1 MKDKDVDEYLKELEN
16 KKYPFSGFKGF
27 SNFKWNKDE
36 ELLDKFNEFFDYKYL
51 SEELKL
57 IKKKEK
63 TDTEILFFI
72 FTKKGRKVMRLG
84 GWLKYLDRKEE
95 IEKKNELKEDY
106 ELKIVEFQ
114 ARNPRLPYYIAIG
127 SFILA
132 MFSFIKSCSTEE
144 RTLLSKQE
152 MKPYKKEQPILQ
164 NNNLEDSTKVSKKK

>member
-27 SNFKWNKDE
+27 SNFKWDKDD
-36 ELLDKFNEFFDYKYL
+36 ELLDKFNEYIDYKYL

-57 IKKKEK
+57 IKKIEK

-106 ELKIVEFQ
+106 ELKIAEFQ
-114 ARNPRLPYYIAIG
+114 AKNPRLPYYIAFG

-144 RTLLSKQE
+144 RTLLHKQE

-164 NNNLEDSTKVSKKK
+164 NNNLEDSTKVLKKK

>member
-16 KKYPFSGFKGF
+16 QKYPFSGFKGF
-27 SNFKWNKDE
+27 GNFKWNKDE
-36 ELLDKFNEFFDYKYL
+36 ELLDKFNEYIDYKYL

-57 IKKKEK
+57 IKKIEK
-63 TDTEILFFI
+63 TDIEILFFI

-114 ARNPRLPYYIAIG
+114 AKNPRLPYYIAIG

-164 NNNLEDSTKVSKKK
+164 NNNLEDSTKVLKKK

>member
-36 ELLDKFNEFFDYKYL
+36 ELLDKFNEYIDYKYL

-57 IKKKEK
+57 IKKIEK
-63 TDTEILFFI
+63 TDIEILFFI

-114 ARNPRLPYYIAIG
+114 AKNPRLPYYIAIG

-164 NNNLEDSTKVSKKK
+164 NNNLEDSTKVLKKK

>member
-27 SNFKWNKDE
+27 SNFKWDE
-36 ELLDKFNEFFDYKYL
+36 DDELLDKFNEYIDYKYL

-57 IKKKEK
+57 IKKIEK

-114 ARNPRLPYYIAIG
+114 AKNPRLPYYIAIG
-127 SFILA
+127 SFIIAIL
-132 MFSFIKSCSTEE
+132 SFINSCNSEKQKPQYKSEKIE
-144 RTLLSKQE
+144 H
-152 MKPYKKEQPILQ
+152 KKAQPILQ
-164 NNNLEDSTKVSKKK
+164 NNNLVDSTKVSKKK